1 MRESRRRFLKTGG
14 LALGAAA
21 ASHSVVSPAAARA
34 NGSRLR
40 WLTPLEADTLE
51 CIGEALA
58 PGAAKTGICH
68 FIDSQLVAAP
78 ADNQLM
84 LQYLGVGHAEHPAFY
99 RTALAAIHALSMR
112 HFDASCGQLD
122 GKQRQ
127 ALLAMLATDD
137 TPGWEGA
144 PASFVFFV
152 LRSDAIDVVYGTEAG
167 SRRLELPYMAHI
179 TPEMPW

>member
-1 MRESRRRFLKTGG
+1 MRESRRRFLKSGG

-21 ASHSVVSPAAARA
+21 ASRSVLSPAAARA
-34 NGSRLR
+34 SGMRLR

-58 PGAAKTGICH
+58 PGAAKAGICH

-99 RTALAAIHALSMR
+99 RTALAAIHALSTR
-112 HFDASCGQLD
+112 HFDTGCGELD

-127 ALLAMLATDD
+127 ALLAMLAADD
-137 TPGWEGA
+137 TPGWQGA

-152 LRSDAIDVVYGTEAG
+152 LRSDAVDVVYGTEAG
-167 SRRLELPYMAHI
+167 SQRLDLPYMAHI
-179 TPEMPW
+179 TPEIRW